1 MEPIIYRIQLP
12 LEQQDDQFMHIQ
24 ELIEAKRNFLFQ
36 KQKKLKIITRQNHFL
51 EEVHQDYSKYY
62 NFILKQKNDQIQA
75 LQLLDNYIHDLT
87 KSGQLTRHN
96 IEDSKE
102 EQRKILREIKQI
114 KSGLDSIINDT
125 DNIYANVKK

>member
-87 KSGQLTRHN
+87 KSGQLTKHN

-114 KSGLDSIINDT
+114 KGGLDSIINDT